1 MVIWM
6 NTHSTESLHLPGPS
20 QNTTVALTKSP
31 KAQDCEPGYKLH
43 FLIYSVEVRRAH
55 PPAMAWPPR
64 EKRCEITFMY
74 LYIFNLIFSGLL
86 RYTWPTTIGKFKVY
100 NMLIWYILNILQNVN
115 HCSISCNTSMT
126 SHNCHFFLVVITFR
140 IYSLSTFQL
149 YIIPFNY
156 L

>member
-1 MVIWM
+1 M
-6 NTHSTESLHLPGPS
+6 NTHSIESLHLPGPS

-55 PPAMAWPPR
+55 PPPMAWPPR

-86 RYTWPTTIGKFKVY
+86 RYT
-100 NMLIWYILNILQNVN
+100 
-115 HCSISCNTSMT
+115 
-126 SHNCHFFLVVITFR
+126 
-140 IYSLSTFQL
+140 
-149 YIIPFNY
+149 
-156 L
+156 